1 MIKTINSAQTTKKDN
16 ENQPIV
22 QIKNVTFS
30 YPVNYFDPQN
40 WLSNS
45 CTSSTKQ
52 NKNLPVLNGISF
64 SAPKE
69 QITALLGASGCGK

>member
-1 MIKTINSAQTTKKDN
+1 MIKTINSAQATKKDN

-30 YPVNYFDPQN
+30 YPVNYLDPQN
-40 WLSNS
+40 WFSNF
-45 CTSSTKQ
+45 CANSTKQ

-64 SAPKE
+64 SAQKG